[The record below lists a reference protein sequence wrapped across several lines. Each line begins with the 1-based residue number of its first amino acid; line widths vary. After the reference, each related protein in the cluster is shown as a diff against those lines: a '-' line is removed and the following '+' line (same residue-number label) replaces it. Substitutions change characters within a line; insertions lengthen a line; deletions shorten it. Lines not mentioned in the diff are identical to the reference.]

1 MDSKDWDERYRG
13 GRVWSQEPN
22 RWVVQELSGVAP
34 GRALDAACGE
44 GRNAIW
50 LAEQGWDVVAVD
62 YSGVALE
69 RAGQAQA
76 DAEARVGVPLQI
88 EWVQADLTAE
98 NPSPGQHKL
107 VLVSYVQAE
116 AYERTP
122 LLRASA
128 ATLASG
134 GTLLVIA
141 HDSTNLTEGYGGP
154 DDPAYLYTARDVASD
169 LQDLVSSGVLIV
181 ERADRVAREVDTD
194 DGKRV
199 AWDALFRA
207 HRRDMSKGGFSF
219 IN

>member
-13 GRVWSQEPN
+13 SRVWSREPN

-34 GRALDAACGE
+34 GSALDAACGE

-62 YSGVALE
+62 FSGVALE
-69 RAGQAQA
+69 RAGQAQSE
-76 DAEARVGVPLQI
+76 AEARVGVPLQI

-98 NPSPGQHKL
+98 NKSPVQHKL
-107 VLVSYVQAE
+107 VLVAYVQVE

-128 ATLASG
+128 ATLAPG

-169 LQDLVSSGVLIV
+169 LQDLVSSGVLVV

-194 DGKRV
+194 EGKRV